1 MRVLLGA
8 RDPAKGKVA
17 ADTQAREGIVVQ
29 TVIHGRDG
37 CGERQRRC
45 RASRFDHVLVNNA
58 GVDYDTD
65 QTALA
70 ADLVRVRRILETNL
84 LGAWIVAGAFA
95 PGMRERG
102 WGRIVNVSRGA
113 GSLAE
118 MRRGPPG
125 YNTSKAA
132 RYGRQAGGRCGM
144 GPRVCWVALLPDD
157 GPSSGF
163 FRDGKPVAW

>member
-1 MRVLLGA
+1 MQPTTPLALVIGANRGIGLEVCRQLGQNCMRMLLGA

-17 ADTQAREGIVVQ
+17 ADTLAREGIVVQ

-45 RASRFDHVLVNNA
+45 RASRFDQVLVNNA

-102 WGRIVNVSRGA
+102 WGRIVNVSSGA

-118 MRRGPPG
+118 MRRVIS
-125 YNTSKAA
+125 TAKST
-132 RYGRQAGGRCGM
+132 GRLAYQQ
-144 GPRVCWVALLPDD
+144 
-157 GPSSGF
+157 
-163 FRDGKPVAW
+163 